1 MTDFLSTNAWV
12 WVDYTIVGIVL
23 LSAVLGLLRGFI
35 KEALAMLIWI
45 VAFWVGS
52 QYSHEL
58 SALFQNTISY
68 AAARVAL
75 AFVLLFIG
83 TVMLG
88 SIISFLLS
96 KLVQKPGLNFTDRLL
111 GLGFGVVRGVLLVVV
126 LVLVAGFTPV
136 PEQSWWKQS
145 KFLPSFQSLA
155 VWLKDRIPSNVAD
168 YIKFR

>member
-1 MTDFLSTNAWV
+1 MSTNSWV

-23 LSAVLGLLRGFI
+23 FSAVLGLFRGFI

-52 QYSHEL
+52 QYCHEF
-58 SALFQNTISY
+58 SALFQDTINQV
-68 AAARVAL
+68 AVRTAL

-88 SIISFLLS
+88 SLISFLLS
-96 KLVQKPGLNFTDRLL
+96 KLVQKSGLKFTDRLL
-111 GLGFGVVRGVLLVVV
+111 GLGFGVVRGFVLVGV
-126 LVLVAGFTPV
+126 LVLVAGFTPL
-136 PEQSWWKQS
+136 PEQSWWRQS